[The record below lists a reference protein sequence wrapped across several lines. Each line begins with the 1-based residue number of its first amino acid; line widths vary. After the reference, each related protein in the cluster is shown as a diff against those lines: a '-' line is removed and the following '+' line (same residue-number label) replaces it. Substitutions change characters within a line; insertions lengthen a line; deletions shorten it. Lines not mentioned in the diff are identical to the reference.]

1 MSRSPDF
8 QKREAKQNLW
18 LLDGVREKK
27 KHRNKGKGRGKDKR
41 LVREELKNGTKSQKL
56 EPDQG

>member
-8 QKREAKQNLW
+8 QKREAKKSLRD
-18 LLDGVREKK
+18 LDGVHAKK

-41 LVREELKNGTKSQKL
+41 LIREELKNGTKSQKL
-56 EPDQG
+56 EPDQR